1 MTSDVARVSLPTDNL
16 VPLESVLLTK
26 ELDRRPSRPPDF
38 ETENRAL
45 LLLVRALA
53 DSPRNILQTLADSI
67 LDVFCADSA
76 GVSLLTKDDGGYR
89 FYWPAIAGV
98 WKPHIGG
105 GTRGEFGPCGDVL
118 DRDGPLLFH
127 HFERRYTYLPP
138 VTPAVEECLVVPFY
152 FERKAVG
159 TIWAIAHDRRR
170 KFDKEDLR
178 RLESLARFAS
188 AAYQAMEHLAASD
201 RREEALQCTN
211 ANLERAQQALR
222 DADRRKDIFIATVAH
237 ELRQPV
243 AAMLPALALMRGCVS
258 EQFGTRA
265 RDVIE
270 RQVTHL
276 GRLIDDMM
284 DIARVVQGK
293 LDLQKERTDCRDVIQ
308 DALYSTSMLCQ
319 EHHHTLSVSLPDEAI
334 WLEADR
340 TRLLQIFVNLLTN
353 AVKYTDNGGRI
364 SLNAQ
369 TDGTI
374 ATIRIQDNGKGITP
388 GALPRIFDL
397 FTQEQTNRSGGL
409 GIGLRVVRELV
420 ELHGGSVTAR
430 SEGIDRGSE
439 FIVTLPVAAPIAT

>member
-1 MTSDVARVSLPTDNL
+1 
-16 VPLESVLLTK
+16 
-26 ELDRRPSRPPDF
+26 
-38 ETENRAL
+38 
-45 LLLVRALA
+45 
-53 DSPRNILQTLADSI
+53 
-67 LDVFCADSA
+67 
-76 GVSLLTKDDGGYR
+76 
-89 FYWPAIAGV
+89 V
-98 WKPHIGG
+98 WKPYIGG
-105 GTRGEFGPCGDVL
+105 GTPREFGPCGDVL
-118 DRDGPLLFH
+118 DRDAPLLFR
-127 HFERRYTYLPP
+127 HFERRYTYFLS
-138 VTPAVEECLVVPFY
+138 VTPAVEECLLVPFY
-152 FERKAVG
+152 VDGKAAG
-159 TIWAIAHDRRR
+159 TIWAIAHDIRR

-178 RLESLARFAS
+178 RLESVARFAS
-188 AAYQAMEHLAASD
+188 AAYQAMDRLAASD
-201 RREEALQCTN
+201 RREEALQRIN
-211 ANLERAQQALR
+211 ADLESAQQALR

-243 AAMLPALALMRGCVS
+243 AAMLPALALMRERVS
-258 EQFGTRA
+258 EQCGTRA
-265 RDVIE
+265 RNVIE

-276 GRLIDDMM
+276 RRMIDDMM
-284 DIARVVQGK
+284 DLARVVEGK
-293 LDLQKERTDCRDVIQ
+293 LDLQKERTDCRNVIQ
-308 DALYSTSMLCQ
+308 DALYSTSMLYQ

-340 TRLLQIFVNLLTN
+340 TRLLQVFANLLTN
-353 AVKYTDNGGRI
+353 AAKYTDNGGRI

-439 FIVTLPVAAPIAT
+439 FIVTLPVARPTAT